1 VIRVRNVAEVLEA
14 ERQQLAALPEGT
26 LMQRAAFGLSVVV
39 SSLLSTSRGAVTG
52 SRVVLLVG
60 SGNNGGDALWAGA
73 RLAAR
78 GCRVDAVT
86 LSSRWH
92 EGGADALVR
101 AGGRLH
107 AWTPYR
113 DAVADIVDAAD
124 VAIDGILGIGGSGA
138 LRPEAAELL
147 ETVRSSGAILV
158 AVDVP
163 SGVDADTGAVEGAA
177 VEADVTVTFGAM
189 KPGLLVSP
197 GVLHCGSTTI
207 VDIGLQF
214 PAPSECIV
222 MEGLDVARWVP
233 EPAQETFKYR
243 RGVVGVAAGSGQ
255 YPGAALLAVSAARGS
270 NVGMTRF
277 LDRADGVA
285 PVVVG
290 QFPDVVVDGSD
301 PSDQTRVDA
310 WACGS
315 GFPGDSMD
323 AMTVRAVLATSV
335 PVVLDAGALHVVAD
349 AEDVRAMIETRHDRG
364 LVTVITPHEGEFDRI
379 FPTMREQCDGRI
391 AAALDAARTLR
402 AIVVL
407 KGPGTI
413 VAAPDGACVVDTEG
427 TADLG
432 TAGSGDVLTG
442 TIGAVLAGAW
452 SAGLRDADLLH
463 HAVGAAVWLH
473 GAAGRIAGRHA
484 PVVATDVSAAIGAAV
499 REARF
504 GPDADRD
511 EGP

>member
-1 VIRVRNVAEVLEA
+1 MWPGGCPNPHR
-14 ERQQLAALPEGT
+14 T
-26 LMQRAAFGLSVVV
+26 
-39 SSLLSTSRGAVTG
+39 SSST
-52 SRVVLLVG
+52 
-60 SGNNGGDALWAGA
+60 D
-73 RLAAR
+73 
-78 GCRVDAVT
+78 
-86 LSSRWH
+86 
-92 EGGADALVR
+92 
-101 AGGRLH
+101 
-107 AWTPYR
+107 
-113 DAVADIVDAAD
+113 
-124 VAIDGILGIGGSGA
+124 
-138 LRPEAAELL
+138 
-147 ETVRSSGAILV
+147 
-158 AVDVP
+158 
-163 SGVDADTGAVEGAA
+163 
-177 VEADVTVTFGAM
+177 
-189 KPGLLVSP
+189 
-197 GVLHCGSTTI
+197 
-207 VDIGLQF
+207 
-214 PAPSECIV
+214 
-222 MEGLDVARWVP
+222 
-233 EPAQETFKYR
+233 
-243 RGVVGVAAGSGQ
+243 AGSSES
-255 YPGAALLAVSAARGS
+255 PPARGS
-270 NVGMTRF
+270 TRGQHSSRCR
-277 LDRADGVA
+277 LPGARADGVA

-335 PVVLDAGALHVVAD
+335 PVVLDAGALQVVAD
-349 AEDVRAMIETRHDRG
+349 AEDVRAMIEARHERG

-391 AAALDAARTLR
+391 AAALDSARTLR

-504 GPDADRD
+504 GPDAEQD